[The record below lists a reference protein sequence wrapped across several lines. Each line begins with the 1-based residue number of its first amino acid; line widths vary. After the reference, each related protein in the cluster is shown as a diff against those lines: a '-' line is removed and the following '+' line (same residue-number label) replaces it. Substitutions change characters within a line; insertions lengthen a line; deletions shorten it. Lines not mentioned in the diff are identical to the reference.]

1 METFTSVS
9 VRAFGGSS
17 LWLLDQ
23 TFIPH
28 AGRRTGYKC
37 LDVSSKKIKIINTN
51 KLYCHSSIFKNNLI
65 FIFIKINNVIVI
77 HMRKNLKAPFL
88 SVLTG
93 IKSI

>member
-28 AGRRTGYKC
+28 AELRTGYKC
-37 LDVSSKKIKIINTN
+37 LDVKRV
-51 KLYCHSSIFKNNLI
+51 KLNE
-65 FIFIKINNVIVI
+65 
-77 HMRKNLKAPFL
+77 
-88 SVLTG
+88 
-93 IKSI
+93 